1 MGLPAAK
8 LGDRVLAVDMHLV
21 VTPAG
26 VPALLPHPFT
36 GMLDG
41 NLSSNVRLMGRP
53 AATVGS
59 TATSIPPHVPAGG
72 GFTKPPSNRGT
83 VVQGSPTVRINGRP
97 AARAGDVAMTCNDPA
112 DLPVGHVQ
120 ATGTVN
126 IG

>member
-1 MGLPAAK
+1 MGPPAAK

-21 VTPAG
+21 ATPAG
-26 VPALLPHPFT
+26 VPLLLPHPFN
-36 GMLDG
+36 GMFDG
-41 NLSSNVRLMGRP
+41 NLSANVRLMGRP

-59 TATSIPPHVPAGG
+59 TATSIPPHVPSGLA
-72 GFTKPPSNRGT
+72 FTKPPTHRGT
-83 VVQGSPTVRINGRP
+83 VLMGSLTVRINGRP
-97 AARAGDVAMTCNDPA
+97 AARAGDTAMTCNDPV